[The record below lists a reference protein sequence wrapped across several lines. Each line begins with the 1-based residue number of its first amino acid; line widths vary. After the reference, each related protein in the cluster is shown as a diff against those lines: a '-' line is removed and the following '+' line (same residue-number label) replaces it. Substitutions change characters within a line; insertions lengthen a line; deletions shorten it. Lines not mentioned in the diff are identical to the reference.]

1 MNLDAGVTKLRPAFH
16 FISGSTRDHPA
27 GSLDGARSL
36 RIRKYRPA
44 ARLRVHNVCAEIGTI
59 SQMADSVWGSTSASS
74 VPAMTARP
82 RHSAVVRVTHWITT
96 LSFLALLVS
105 GVEILIS
112 HPRFYWGEAG
122 NVLTP
127 PLFKLPIPAS
137 RSTVPTGYGYVLPD
151 QNGWSRY
158 LHFQSAWVA
167 VMTGLLYVVFGLFK
181 GHFRQNLLP
190 ARAAL
195 SWRGLSMV
203 IARHLRL
210 RPAGEEEA
218 WSYNVL
224 QRLTYLLVIFVLFP
238 LVIWTGLAMS
248 PAIASAIPAAV
259 TVLGGQ
265 QSARTIHFFVSV
277 FLVLFLLTHVVMV
290 CLAGFRSRM
299 RAMTIGRPAAH
310 MERT

>member
-1 MNLDAGVTKLRPAFH
+1 
-16 FISGSTRDHPA
+16 
-27 GSLDGARSL
+27 
-36 RIRKYRPA
+36 
-44 ARLRVHNVCAEIGTI
+44 
-59 SQMADSVWGSTSASS
+59 MADSVWVPTSAYA
-74 VPAMTARP
+74 VPAATVRP
-82 RHSAVVRVTHWITT
+82 RHSAMVRATHWITT
-96 LSFLALLVS
+96 LCFLALLVS

-137 RSTVPTGYGYVLPD
+137 RATVPTGYGYVLPD

-167 VMTGLLYVVFGLFK
+167 VLTGLLYVVFASFQ
-181 GHFRQNLLP
+181 GHFRRNLLP
-190 ARAAL
+190 ARADLSWKAL
-195 SWRGLSMV
+195 SAV

-210 RPAGEEEA
+210 RPPGKEEA

-238 LVIWTGLAMS
+238 LVVWTGLAMS
-248 PAIASAIPAAV
+248 PAIASVFPAVVA
-259 TVLGGQ
+259 VLGGQ

-277 FLVLFLLTHVVMV
+277 SLVLFLLVHVLMV
-290 CLAGFRSRM
+290 CLTGFRNRM
-299 RAMTIGRPAAH
+299 RAMITGRPARD
-310 MERT
+310 MERV